1 MVRTKQELVNLLTEK
16 NGLSRKK
23 NMTFVNTLV
32 DLINT
37 ALKDEKLLKISGLG
51 TFKVIDIKDR
61 ESVNVQ
67 TGTRF
72 VIEGRNKI
80 TFSPDNAMKELVN
93 RPFSQFETVILNDGV
108 EFKDIPETVE
118 EETQESEVQESV
130 VETPV
135 TPLMSAEETPAV
147 EETPVTEEPLAVE
160 ETPVT
165 EEPLVVE
172 ETPVTEESPVVE
184 EQPESI
190 EEGTSTTVISNT
202 TVEEVTSPI
211 NEESRPIEKVQTEEL
226 AAEEPLGEELAKEE
240 PTREE
245 PVAEESAEDE
255 PRGEIVEQPAEDE
268 STENIAEQPA
278 EDEST
283 EEVVE
288 EPAEPGDD
296 DNDNNI
302 IPEETKMEE
311 NKSNTGKWLVALLL
325 FTAAGFAGGFFF
337 GKKYA
342 PVKYIPMEKTEMIQG
357 ELVDS
362 TAMDSISESDSIQK
376 AKDAKIKAKV
386 DSITR
391 AHEARNESVR
401 LARQNR
407 AVEAS
412 AKKVEAPSAKTAPQ
426 QTAQTAKA
434 EAKPVAL
441 PKGDNSKALA
451 TAKQMVNTGAYTIV
465 GTQET
470 ITVKAGQNMKK
481 ISKFYLGDGMECYI
495 QAYNGVSE
503 VTEGMRLKI
512 PKLQVK
518 KKK

>member
-1 MVRTKQELVNLLTEK
+1 MEERTMVRTKQELVNLLTEK

-23 NMTFVNTLV
+23 NMNFVNTLV

-130 VETPV
+130 VETPI
-135 TPLMSAEETPAV
+135 TPLLSAEETPAV
-147 EETPVTEEPLAVE
+147 EETPVTEEPL
-160 ETPVT
+160 
-165 EEPLVVE
+165 VVE
-172 ETPVTEESPVVE
+172 ETPATEESPVVEEKPATEETPVVE

-190 EEGTSTTVISNT
+190 EEGTSMTVISNT

-211 NEESRPIEKVQTEEL
+211 NEESRLIEKVQT
-226 AAEEPLGEELAKEE
+226 EELAKEE

-255 PRGEIVEQPAEDE
+255 SRGEIVEQPAEDE
-268 STENIAEQPA
+268 STEEI
-278 EDEST
+278 
-283 EEVVE
+283 VE

-412 AKKVEAPSAKTAPQ
+412 AKKVEAPAAKTAPQ